1 MNIPTVILPK
11 HPSITSVYV
20 ADTMESESDLNE
32 FSQTCE
38 QSLTWRGKDSQ
49 LQTWLRRAKRMKW
62 MRLLFSR
69 TLKRSHT
76 TSFVDAWTYYLRASH
91 ANPFPV
97 VANDNQPTTNDTS
110 TLGSQMELPLA
121 KLDSC
126 CSKTLKGSSPQKQE
140 TENQYLNMSSETWKK
155 EVTRVRGAWLQ
166 RMKLERHIEES
177 ESSSLQEN
185 WATPDASLGGHARGP
200 NSKQKCLVLQM
211 RAWATPQ
218 ASDHVEGARTRVD
231 SGQKCLGRD
240 LNQMSMFPT
249 IRSQEPGRTT
259 KGYGR
264 GLAELVEG
272 KEQIDPASPPIPTND
287 NTIGKNREQL
297 SPNWVEQLMGVPV
310 GLTQLPTELID

>member
-1 MNIPTVILPK
+1 
-11 HPSITSVYV
+11 
-20 ADTMESESDLNE
+20 
-32 FSQTCE
+32 
-38 QSLTWRGKDSQ
+38 
-49 LQTWLRRAKRMKW
+49 MKW
-62 MRLLFSR
+62 MQLLFSR

-76 TSFVDAWTYYLRASH
+76 TSFVDAWTSYLRASH
-91 ANPFPV
+91 ANPFPPL
-97 VANDNQPTTNDTS
+97 ANDNQPTTNDTS

-140 TENQYLNMSSETWKK
+140 TENPYLNMSSETWKK
-155 EVTRVRGAWLQ
+155 EVTKRRGAWLQ
-166 RMKLERHIEES
+166 RTKLERPIEENV
-177 ESSSLQEN
+177 SSSLPEN
-185 WATPDASLGGHARGP
+185 
-200 NSKQKCLVLQM
+200 
-211 RAWATPQ
+211 WATPQ

-272 KEQIDPASPPIPTND
+272 KEQIDPASPPVPTND
-287 NTIGKNREQL
+287 NTSGKNREQL